1 MNDISENTKHQIGV
15 AAFFLSEKN
24 YTFDKLCWML
34 AKRQLIAHR
43 DARYKEEARIREK
56 AAEIYFSGP
65 AYEVLCWLI
74 AEIDILMKIGRIQNK
89 SQNAYFMPIKR

>member
-1 MNDISENTKHQIGV
+1 MNDITDNIKHQISV
-15 AAFFLSEKN
+15 AAFFLAEKN

-34 AKRQLIAHR
+34 AKRQLILNK

-65 AYEVLCWLI
+65 NYDVLCWLI
-74 AEIDILMKIGRIQNK
+74 AEIDVLMKMGKI
-89 SQNAYFMPIKR
+89 